1 MMTENSMIKRLACQ
15 LLIAVTCFAAGL
27 LWAQKPDK
35 PLLDSHIWSA
45 TDARTSK
52 GDWGEINI
60 YTEDASPPSAPSML
74 TASLTFLP
82 GKQLQP
88 PHQHADEEF
97 QYVIE
102 GEGTWSLNGKEQP
115 LKAGDL
121 MYTRPWD
128 WHGIRNSS
136 DKPLRFFVFKFRARG
151 VPEPAKP
158 AAAKE

>member
-1 MMTENSMIKRLACQ
+1 MFTRLVSVV
-15 LLIAVTCFAAGL
+15 LLAVVAFGAGV
-27 LWAQKPDK
+27 LWAENVARPT
-35 PLLDSHIWSA
+35 LESRIFSFA
-45 TDARTSK
+45 DARTSK
-52 GDWGEINI
+52 GEWGEIHL
-60 YTEDASPPSAPSML
+60 YTEDATPTFGTQSML

-82 GKQLQP
+82 GKQLQA

-136 DKPLRFFVFKFRARG
+136 DHPLRFFVFKFRARG
-151 VPEPAKP
+151 VADPPKP
-158 AAAKE
+158 

>member
-1 MMTENSMIKRLACQ
+1 MISKIAGILSFGLACF
-15 LLIAVTCFAAGL
+15 TAGV

-45 TDARTSK
+45 ADTRTSK

-60 YTEDASPPSAPSML
+60 YTEDAQPSYGTASVL

-82 GKQLQP
+82 GKRLQP
-88 PHQHADEEF
+88 PHQHPDEEF

-102 GEGTWSLNGKEQP
+102 GEGTWFLNGKEQP
-115 LKAGDL
+115 LHAGDL
-121 MYTRPWD
+121 MYSKPWD

-136 DKPLRFFVFKFRARG
+136 DKPMRFFVFKFRSRG

-158 AAAKE
+158 PGAKPN

>member
-1 MMTENSMIKRLACQ
+1 MINRLLGISA
-15 LLIAVTCFAAGL
+15 IVAVSFAAGA
-27 LWAQKPDK
+27 LWAQKPG
-35 PLLDSHIWSA
+35 PAPLDSRIFSLA
-45 TDARTSK
+45 DARTSK
-52 GDWGEINI
+52 GAWGEIDI
-60 YTEDASPPSAPSML
+60 YTEDATPTYGTQSLL

-121 MYTRPWD
+121 MYTKPWD

-136 DKPLRFFVFKFRARG
+136 DQPLRFFVFKFRARG
-151 VPEPAKP
+151 VPEPGKP
-158 AAAKE
+158 PSQQ

>member
-1 MMTENSMIKRLACQ
+1 MYLRLLGLGS
-15 LLIAVTCFAAGL
+15 LLAVSFASGV
-27 LWAQKPDK
+27 LWAQKPGK
-35 PLLDSHIWSA
+35 PLASRIFA
-45 TDARTSK
+45 FTEARTSR
-52 GDWGEINI
+52 GEWGEINI
-60 YTEDASPPSAPSML
+60 YTEDATPTYGTDSLL

-115 LKAGDL
+115 LHAGDL

-128 WHGIRNSS
+128 WHGIRNSGTA
-136 DKPLRFFVFKFRARG
+136 PLKFFVFKFKARG
-151 VPEPAKP
+151 VPAPAKP
-158 AAAKE
+158 

>member
-1 MMTENSMIKRLACQ
+1 MFKRFIAAAALAA
-15 LLIAVTCFAAGL
+15 ISFAAGA
-27 LWAQKPDK
+27 LWAAKPET
-35 PLLDSHIWSA
+35 PPLDSRIYSA

-52 GDWGEINI
+52 GGWGEINI
-60 YTEDASPPSAPSML
+60 YTEDATPTYGTQSLL

-88 PHQHADEEF
+88 PHQHPDEEF

-121 MYTRPWD
+121 MYTKPWD

-151 VPEPAKP
+151 VPEPGKP
-158 AAAKE
+158 